1 MNIRKVKRDGN
12 DYSLSVPLSIL
23 PGLNA
28 DFDGDILN
36 IIGMVDKSIAYM
48 FRKFDPIR
56 RMIISR
62 DSGLLNEYFSITKG
76 QLIDLLFFCT
86 LGKMENDEPE
96 TFPVLDNDDKT
107 GTITYGEPKVTD
119 FINYGKEDVL
129 SIVYSIENKSEHPLA
144 KAIIDYAK
152 KNDVQQVEI
161 KDYKSGEIDP
171 SEYIEV

>member
-1 MNIRKVKRDGN
+1 M
-12 DYSLSVPLSIL
+12 
-23 PGLNA
+23 
-28 DFDGDILN
+28 
-36 IIGMVDKSIAYM
+36 
-48 FRKFDPIR
+48 RKFDPIR

-107 GTITYGEPKVTD
+107 KVIYVT
-119 FINYGKEDVL
+119 ED
-129 SIVYSIENKSEHPLA
+129 K
-144 KAIIDYAK
+144 
-152 KNDVQQVEI
+152 I